1 MAGLGRKVWSA
12 GDVLAAADVNGYLMD
27 QAVMVF
33 ADAAART
40 SAIGTPTQG
49 MVSYLQDTS
58 TLQVYGTAWADVSSP
73 GDITAVTAGTALTGG
88 GSSGDVTLDV
98 DLTAIAI
105 NATQVSNTL
114 TSSTAT
120 AYTIQTADANTILQ
134 FTAAGT
140 VTVGTATAFTA
151 GQQVQILADGTA
163 LTIAGDGGV
172 TLAGA
177 GTAGTAV
184 SFTVGNQYEAVAIV
198 GVGSDAY
205 RIIGNVTGA

>member
-1 MAGLGRKVWSA
+1 MAGLGYKLFTA
-12 GDVLAAADVNGYLMD
+12 GEVLTAANVNGYLM
-27 QAVMVF
+27 QGVMVF
-33 ADAAART
+33 DDSSARS
-40 SAIGTPTQG
+40 SAIGTAVAEG
-49 MVSYLQDTS
+49 MVAYLKDTNAVEKY
-58 TLQVYGTAWADVSSP
+58 TGAAWENVQA
-73 GDITAVTAGTALTGG
+73 AGAGF
-88 GSSGDVTLDV
+88 
-98 DLTAIAI
+98 A
-105 NATQVSNTL
+105 
-114 TSSTAT
+114 SSTAT
-120 AYTIQTADANTILQ
+120 AYTVADSDAGNILQ
-134 FTAAGT
+134 FTNAGT
-140 VTVGTATAFTA
+140 VTISTATAFTA

>member
-1 MAGLGRKVWSA
+1 MAGLGYKLFTA
-12 GDVLAAADVNGYLMD
+12 GEVLTAANVNGYLM
-27 QAVMVF
+27 QGVMVF
-33 ADAAART
+33 DDSTARS
-40 SAIGTPTQG
+40 SALGTAVAEG
-49 MVSYLQDTS
+49 MVSYLKDTDS
-58 TLQVYGTAWADVSSP
+58 TEVYDGSSWAGIAT
-73 GDITAVTAGTALTGG
+73 GDITAVTAGIGLTGG
-88 GSSGDVTLDV
+88 GSSGDVTLNV
-98 DLTAIAI
+98 QA
-105 NATQVSNTL
+105 TL

-120 AYTIQTADANTILQ
+120 SYALGTADIGTYIQMTN
-134 FTAAGT
+134 AGT
-140 VTVGTATAFTA
+140 VTISTATAFTA

-163 LTIAGDGGV
+163 LTIAGDGNV

>member
-1 MAGLGRKVWSA
+1 MAGLGYKVFTA
-12 GDVLAAADVNGYLMD
+12 GEVLTAANVNGYLM
-27 QAVMVF
+27 QGVLVF
-33 ADAAART
+33 DDATART
-40 SAIGTPTQG
+40 SAIGTPTEG
-49 MVSYLQDTS
+49 MVAYLKDTNAVEKY
-58 TLQVYGTAWADVSSP
+58 TGAAWENVQA
-73 GDITAVTAGTALTGG
+73 AGAGF
-88 GSSGDVTLDV
+88 
-98 DLTAIAI
+98 
-105 NATQVSNTL
+105 

-120 AYTIQTADANTILQ
+120 AYTVADSDAGNILQ
-134 FTAAGT
+134 FTAAAT

-163 LTIAGDGGV
+163 LTIAGDGNV